1 MHDLVSHGTIC
12 VHCMQVASIG
22 WSSVFYIFGSLGV
35 LWFAFWVQNASSSP
49 VGDSLVS
56 ETEAEYI
63 IENTC
68 DQVCHC
74 RHVDPT
80 LFLMHDVVSPLRSCI
95 VLAT

>member
-1 MHDLVSHGTIC
+1 MDDLVLHLTRCIC
-12 VHCMQVASIG
+12 CMQVASIG

-56 ETEAEYI
+56 EAESEYI

-74 RHVDPT
+74 RHNQP
-80 LFLMHDVVSPLRSCI
+80 RCI
-95 VLAT
+95 VPIALQ

>member
-1 MHDLVSHGTIC
+1 MHDLVLNITGRA
-12 VHCMQVASIG
+12 HCMQVASIG

-63 IENTC
+63 IDNTC

-74 RHVDPT
+74 RHVEPA
-80 LFLMHDVVSPLRSCI
+80 LFLMHSVARFLRRC
-95 VLAT
+95 ACCG